1 MRRASTGR
9 PTGRCCAG
17 SRGTAREHDPHQR
30 VPIGHRLTPVF
41 RSDLGD
47 EQRRTVS
54 ASETMVTYLYKFE
67 LQRLAI
73 GYGSAVATI
82 LFVLCLAFSLFYQR
96 TLLRDDL
103 AGSVSR
109 AV

>member
-1 MRRASTGR
+1 
-9 PTGRCCAG
+9 
-17 SRGTAREHDPHQR
+17 
-30 VPIGHRLTPVF
+30 
-41 RSDLGD
+41 
-47 EQRRTVS
+47 
-54 ASETMVTYLYKFE
+54 MVTYLYKFE